1 MSDAGELV
9 EEAGPSGQVPK
20 ASEPFGVLLLDKPE
34 GPTSHDVVAWVRWC
48 LGVSQVGHCGTLD
61 PAASGLLV
69 VCVGAATR
77 LVPYLTGV
85 DKVYRARFALGRSTT
100 TEDREGETVAQAPAG
115 PRERDAALHAL
126 AGLHGA
132 LMLPPPAFSA
142 VKIDGQR
149 AHRLARRG
157 ELVELPAR
165 PMTVRSVVDLEGS
178 PDDLA
183 ESAEPWVEATIA
195 VSKGTYIRALAVEL
209 GQRIG
214 VPVHLATLHRIA
226 SGTLS
231 VADPRALTGITAT
244 PLPDPRPGLPPKL
257 RLGLARAGEGASGR
271 ASLRAALLAVLLD
284 PCEALPLPTVVIA
297 ADDPRMSTLTRLR
310 HGQAVPLDAGLA
322 AWLPASSPTA
332 GEGLPKASRVALQ
345 GAGCLIV
352 ARRELRP
359 VAAGEALDAAVE
371 PKEQLRPERVLAT
384 EKVAPTA

>member
-1 MSDAGELV
+1 MSDAPELL
-9 EEAGPSGQVPK
+9 ASTGSSGQVLRD
-20 ASEPFGVLLLDKPE
+20 SEPFGVLLLDKPE

-48 LGVSQVGHCGTLD
+48 LGVTQVGHCGTLD

-85 DKVYRARFALGRSTT
+85 DKIYRARFALGRSTT
-100 TEDREGETVAQAPAG
+100 TEDREGDTVALAPAG
-115 PRERDAALHAL
+115 PRERDAALAAL
-126 AGLHGA
+126 AALHGP

-157 ELVELPAR
+157 ELVELPPR
-165 PMTVRSVVDLEGS
+165 PMTVRSVEALAGS
-178 PDDLA
+178 PDDGN
-183 ESAEPWVEATIA
+183 ETTEPWVDATIS

-209 GQRIG
+209 GRRIEL
-214 VPVHLATLHRIA
+214 PVHLAALHRLA
-226 SGTLS
+226 SGTLR
-231 VADPRALTGITAT
+231 VDDPRALRGITVE

-257 RLGLARAGEGASGR
+257 RLGLARAGERPGPLTR
-271 ASLRAALLAVLLD
+271 PELRAALQAALLD

-310 HGQAVPLDAGLA
+310 HGQAVALDVELA
-322 AWLPASSPTA
+322 AWLPESAPTV
-332 GEGLPKASRVALQ
+332 GEGLPEASRVALRTD
-345 GAGCLIV
+345 GYLIV
-352 ARRELRP
+352 VRRETQGE
-359 VAAGEALDAAVE
+359 AGET
-371 PKEQLRPERVLAT
+371 LRPERVIAG